1 LLPEFLTAEHIYS
14 LPKQCRLR
22 KADEFRAVLRNRIVL
37 ESLSL
42 RLHIKINAAG
52 NDYARIGLIVA
63 KRIERKA
70 VRRNRIKRLIR
81 EAFRKHRRMIKGM
94 DCVMQLRHSV
104 ESSDLAHIYQEA
116 TMLLN
121 KAARQS

>member
-1 LLPEFLTAEHIYS
+1 
-14 LPKQCRLR
+14 LR
-22 KADEFRAVLRNRIVL
+22 KADEFRAVLKNRTVF

-42 RLHIKINAAG
+42 RLHIKTNPV

-70 VRRNRIKRLIR
+70 VRRNHIKRLIR
-81 EAFRKHRRMIKGM
+81 EAFRKHRQIIKGM
-94 DCVMQLRHSV
+94 DCVIQLRHPV
-104 ESSDLAHIYQEA
+104 APLDIARIYQEA

>member
-1 LLPEFLTAEHIYS
+1 M
-14 LPKQCRLR
+14 
-22 KADEFRAVLRNRIVL
+22 L

-42 RLHIKINAAG
+42 RLHIKINT
-52 NDYARIGLIVA
+52 NSSDYARIGMIVA

-81 EAFRKHRRMIKGM
+81 EAFRKHRQVIKGM
-94 DCVMQLRHSV
+94 DCVMQLRHSLA
-104 ESSDLAHIYQEA
+104 SPDLAHIYQEA

-121 KAARQS
+121 KAARLS